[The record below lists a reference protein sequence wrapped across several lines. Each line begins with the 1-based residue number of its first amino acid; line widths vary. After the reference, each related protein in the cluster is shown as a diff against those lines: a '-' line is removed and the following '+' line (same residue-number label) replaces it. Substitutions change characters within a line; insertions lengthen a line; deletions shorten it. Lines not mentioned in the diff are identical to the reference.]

1 MPIRNGLSAG
11 DRGILLSP
19 QKAGSNFGQHS
30 DYAYVYVYD
39 DTAEEDTLL
48 SINVVT
54 ASAFPPA
61 QTAGKVLID
70 IGQNLRDFGYE
81 EGEFRVSYYF
91 YRPLAGDPESNQYFL
106 SKISKDR
113 TEIEIRLNP
122 NIEDFTY
129 ISDLNSVNGEK
140 LYVHK
145 PHTNAG
151 YEFHKSTVQS
161 EANVVTLKLEDGDP
175 GFNTS
180 MKGGRLVISDVY
192 KVKEAV
198 VPEGY
203 DPLLGSGDEFD
214 EFFDKTKKVET
225 KQDMGPGAV
234 GQPDDPYTDQDG
246 SVYEWTHISTNNN
259 TDVETWG
266 WVLLSGPTAT
276 QTKDE
281 WATRIV
287 NKDYV
292 GTILKVHSKDQI
304 SVSLDWESRRTQL
317 ETMGEQH
324 VIKGVT
330 YPTTVSSFKPQV
342 RYPNGYILYS
352 ENKVNDLNTYLIVQG
367 EAYLITNEFK
377 DPTGFISIK
386 LYTPLSDTIEE
397 AAKGYFVAEV
407 LEPVEESIKIIPF
420 IEDVELNKSTFLRL
434 PNMGSE
440 DSQIEFRGTNFN
452 SFDTL
457 VGSNTTVIQE
467 LEDKLVSGSLLDVKV
482 NIDFQKRI
490 TGLEEYND
498 NGFSSFVNFSSA
510 EERLKNFKYKLGLIE
525 EYTIS
530 QSLYTVVSSSSD
542 KQSFYG
548 TKVDQVKN
556 SFDHYEDFL
565 YNESSSYV
573 SSSAGQFHDTSWP
586 KENSSSP
593 YTLVPSTGSIAVTWY
608 NTMIESASLY
618 DIQNDSRLVNNLP
631 GHVKYDDES
640 KTFLEFMDM
649 IGQQFD
655 ETWVYLKH
663 FTDMND
669 RQSKLSKGISKDIVK
684 HVARASG
691 LEVVNGNDLLNLSEY
706 LLGKDIDDASQKFEK
721 AQEEVTE
728 EIWKRI
734 LANLPYFQRTK
745 GTTRA
750 LKGLLNCYGIPSSI
764 LRVREY
770 GGPDYD
776 NRITYDLQ
784 RKFTYALDFKS
795 SQYVEHLWTTDNSS
809 GRYPETV
816 EFRFR
821 TPKRQNQ
828 TIVQKGNDWA
838 ISLLDGGTTNK
849 GKLKFQ
855 LTGSSDKFFITS
867 STQQFYNDEMWS
879 VMLTRRSASGVD
891 LSNDNVSQNITYEL
905 TTKQYDATRFKI
917 NYQTSSSFS
926 TSSVDLN
933 GAFTSSAAV
942 YIGGSGSA
950 FDGNNLSGSLMEYRL
965 WTEPLSESKFDN
977 HVKTPKAYNGNTTSS
992 HADNLVYRLTFDE
1005 NVDLSGSAG
1014 VNFVSNS
1021 VDNTTYSAR
1030 TGSQNSFTDNFY
1042 RSISEI
1048 EEMKIPDIGASRRS
1062 SNKIRIESSY
1072 LTGSLS
1078 PQTTLQKSSFDF
1090 APADSNKLGVYFSPT
1105 DVVDKDII
1113 YSLADINYDD
1123 YIGDPRD
1130 QFEHDYRGLKEIQNA
1145 YWKKYSKSNNFWDYL
1160 RILKY
1165 YDSGIFKQIKTLLPA
1180 RVKSTLG
1187 VLVEPNILNRS
1198 KEVLGNVPNFES
1210 LYYENAG
1217 EFDPGIRVGTGTAPF
1232 VSTSSA
1238 ESIVTVGGD
1247 FPYYEGESN
1256 ISYWIPE
1263 SGSIG
1268 VLAMPSRYRLH
1279 GNSVSQSNEWGLS
1292 YLTASITKGDVNFEE
1307 VLNPTITG
1315 STLSE
1320 HNFEYRY
1327 FFHSDASASR
1337 HPTVGIRPVHIGA
1350 MSGSI
1355 TVTSLTAPHVFVSN
1369 GLFMGHYSHSL
1380 VPSEFQSMAYDSTLF
1395 RAFYKGTNHGS
1406 DPQDPNYP
1414 AVEMTITNPTRLVSK
1429 EPGESRLVDDSKL
1442 NPRDT
1447 GFQEKSGE

>member
-1 MPIRNGLSAG
+1 MPVRKGLSVG
-11 DRGILLSP
+11 DSGILISP
-19 QKAGSNFGQHS
+19 QRAPSDFGRHS

-39 DTAEEDTLL
+39 LEEEKLL
-48 SINVVT
+48 SVNVVPAT
-54 ASAFPPA
+54 TFPPPS
-61 QTAGKVLID
+61 TEGVVELD
-70 IGQNLRDFGYE
+70 IGQHLRDFGYT
-81 EGEFRVSYYF
+81 EGEYRVLYYF
-91 YRPLAGDPESNQYFL
+91 YRPIAGNSDSDQYYL

-140 LYVHK
+140 VYVHK

-151 YEFHKSTVQS
+151 YEFNSPAVQT

-175 GFNTS
+175 GFNTT
-180 MKGGRLVISDVY
+180 MKGGRLVVPDVY
-192 KVKEAV
+192 EVKEAV

-203 DPLLGSGDEFD
+203 NPLLGSGDEFD

-225 KQDMGPGAV
+225 KQDMGPGQF

-246 SVYEWTHISTNNN
+246 SVYGWTHISTNPN

-330 YPTTVSSFKPQV
+330 YPTVVSSFKPQV

-386 LYTPLSDTIEE
+386 LYSPLTDNIEE
-397 AAKGYFVAEV
+397 ASSGYFVTEV
-407 LEPVEESIKIIPF
+407 LEPVEERIKLVPF

-434 PNMGSE
+434 PNIGTE

-452 SFDTL
+452 SFDNL

-467 LEDKLVSGSLLDVKV
+467 IEDKLVSGSLLDVKV
-482 NIDFQKRI
+482 NIDYQKRI

-530 QSLYTVVSSSSD
+530 QSQYTDVSSSSD
-542 KQSFYG
+542 KQSYYG
-548 TKVDQVKN
+548 IKVDQVKN
-556 SFDHYEDFL
+556 SFDHYESFL

-618 DIQNDSRLVNNLP
+618 DTMNDSRLVNNLP
-631 GHVKYDDES
+631 GHVRFDDENR
-640 KTFLEFMDM
+640 TFLEFTDM

-669 RQSKLSKGISKDIVK
+669 RQSKISEGISKDIVK
-684 HVARASG
+684 HVAKASG

-706 LLGKDIDDASQKFEK
+706 LLGKDISDASQKFEK

-734 LANLPYFQRTK
+734 LANLPYLQRTK

-795 SQYVEHLWTTDNSS
+795 SQYIEHLWTTDNSS

-849 GKLKFQ
+849 GYLRFAVSAS
-855 LTGSSDKFFITS
+855 TGAQYITS
-867 STQQFYNDEMWS
+867 SLQQFYNDEMWS
-879 VMLTRRSASGVD
+879 VMLTRKSSNGLD
-891 LSNDNVSQNITYEL
+891 LTSDSITQNVKYEL
-905 TTKQYDATRFKI
+905 VTKQYDATRFKI
-917 NYQTSSSFS
+917 NYQSSESLES
-926 TSSVDLN
+926 GVASAGNALN
-933 GAFTSSAAV
+933 AAFTASAQLF
-942 YIGGSGSA
+942 IGGSGSA
-950 FDGNNLSGSLMEYRL
+950 FDGNNLSGSIMEYRL
-965 WTEPLSESKFDN
+965 WTEPLSQSKFDN
-977 HVKTPKAYNGNTTSS
+977 HVRTPKAYNGNTTSS

-1014 VNFVSNS
+1014 VRFVSNS

-1030 TGSQNSFTDNFY
+1030 TGIQNSFTDNFY

-1048 EEMKIPDIGASRRS
+1048 EEMKIPDIGASRRNT
-1062 SNKIRIESSY
+1062 NKIRIESSY

-1078 PQTTLQKSSFDF
+1078 RQTTLQKSAFDF
-1090 APADSNKLGVYFSPT
+1090 APVDSNKLGVYFSPT

-1165 YDSGIFKQIKTLLPA
+1165 YDSGIFKQIRTLLPA
-1180 RVKSTLG
+1180 RAKSTLG

-1198 KEVLGNVPNFES
+1198 KEVLGKTPEYES
-1210 LYYENAG
+1210 LYFENAG
-1217 EFDPGIRVGTGTAPF
+1217 HYDDGILATRIISGSDDSMLKLSG
-1232 VSTSSA
+1232 
-1238 ESIVTVGGD
+1238 E
-1247 FPYYEGESN
+1247 FPYYEGDSN
-1256 ISYWIPE
+1256 IAYWIPE

-1268 VLAMPSRYRLH
+1268 VLAMPSRYRIY

-1292 YLTASITKGDVNFEE
+1292 YLSASITKGDVNFEE

-1315 STLSE
+1315 STTSE
-1320 HNFEYRY
+1320 HNYEYRY
-1327 FFHSDASASR
+1327 FFHNDASASR
-1337 HPTVGIRPVHIGA
+1337 HPTFGINPVHIGA
-1350 MSGSI
+1350 LSGSVEN
-1355 TVTSLTAPHVFVSN
+1355 TDT
-1369 GLFMGHYSHSL
+1369 FMGHYSHSL
-1380 VPSEFQSMAYDSTLF
+1380 VPSEFQSLAYDSTLF
-1395 RAFYKGTNHGS
+1395 RAFYKGTSHGS
-1406 DPQDPNYP
+1406 DPKDPNYP
-1414 AVEMTITNPTRLVSK
+1414 VVEMTITNPTRLVSK

-1447 GFQEKSGE
+1447 GFQKKTGEPG